1 MSPGE
6 SRSQRTRT
14 HVHAHRPV
22 LHVYVRRARFRDL
35 LAVLH
40 PEALL
45 VHAVHAGQVALQ
57 HEEVAFDGEHGVLG
71 GADHR
76 LCQGDTDRAP
86 VK

>member
-1 MSPGE
+1 MSPDE
-6 SRSQRTRT
+6 SGSQRT

-22 LHVYVRRARFRDL
+22 LDVYVRRARFRDL

-45 VHAVHAGQVALQ
+45 VDAVHAGQVALQ
-57 HEEVAFDGEHGVLG
+57 HEDVAFDGKHGVLG

-76 LCQGDTDRAP
+76 LCRGDTNQAP